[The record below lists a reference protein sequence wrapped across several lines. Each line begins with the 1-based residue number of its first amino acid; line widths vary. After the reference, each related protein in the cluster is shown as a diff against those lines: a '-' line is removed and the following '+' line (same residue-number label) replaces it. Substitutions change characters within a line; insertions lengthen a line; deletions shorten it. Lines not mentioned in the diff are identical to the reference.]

1 MAAQASAVNVTA
13 AGVVN
18 AGPCTYRGF
27 SINTLAASAVT
38 LYDGITAAGT
48 VLAKLVPAANGWF
61 SDDITDGVRC
71 TVGIY
76 IDITGGPVA
85 GHVRVG

>member
-1 MAAQASAVNVTA
+1 MAAPAASVNVTVT
-13 AGVVN
+13 GVVN
-18 AGPCTYRGF
+18 NGPCTYRGF
-27 SINTLAASAVT
+27 SINTLAATAVT
-38 LYDGITAAGT
+38 LYDGVTAAGT

-61 SDDITDGVRC
+61 ADDITDGVRC
-71 TVGIY
+71 TTGIY